1 MFGKIVIFVRD
12 NPMAEKTIGS
22 TKNESKVEY
31 LKFLRIRFVRRCVV
45 AGGLIG
51 TLCVPFSGR
60 SMEREPEALTSTDAF
75 WLGGEPIVGA
85 TAAVGGTMRGVASD
99 VNKKF
104 GENFGAFFENDL
116 WLTGRAEFDPQHAR
130 Y

>member
-1 MFGKIVIFVRD
+1 
-12 NPMAEKTIGS
+12 
-22 TKNESKVEY
+22 
-31 LKFLRIRFVRRCVV
+31 
-45 AGGLIG
+45 
-51 TLCVPFSGR
+51 
-60 SMEREPEALTSTDAF
+60 
-75 WLGGEPIVGA
+75 
-85 TAAVGGTMRGVASD
+85 MRGVASD